1 MPRQPRSYSQFGDDD
16 DSSIVKPVTPD
27 VDSPVSYGSSTRGTY
42 EQRTA
47 WRTRDM
53 GGGRPLPYSKRSAGS
68 TYRFDDDSSP
78 SMPRSDKGVGRGTE

>member
-1 MPRQPRSYSQFGDDD
+1 MPRQPRSYAQFGDDD
-16 DSSIVKPVTPD
+16 DSIVKPVTPD
-27 VDSPVSYGSSTRGTY
+27 IESPVSYGSATRGTY

-68 TYRFDDDSSP
+68 TYSFDDDSSSAIP
-78 SMPRSDKGVGRGTE
+78 DSYRKAEK

>member
-1 MPRQPRSYSQFGDDD
+1 MPRQPRSYAQFGDDD
-16 DSSIVKPVTPD
+16 DSTARPVTPD
-27 VDSPVSYGSSTRGTY
+27 VESPISYGPSTMGTY

-68 TYRFDDDSSP
+68 TYRFEDDSGSTIP
-78 SMPRSDKGVGRGTE
+78 DSFRKSEK